1 MIDFSLKG
9 VLIGLV
15 LLSFLALYRVIWG
28 PHTGDRLVASN
39 VVLTNVVLM
48 IIIFAYLFGNYYYID
63 VAFVY
68 VLSSF
73 AGTVCILKSLGKG
86 KLS

>member
-1 MIDFSLKG
+1 MIDLSLKG
-9 VLIGLV
+9 VLVVLV
-15 LLSFLALYRVIWG
+15 LVSFLALYRVILG
-28 PHTGDRLVASN
+28 PHAADRIVASN

-48 IIIFAYLFGNYYYID
+48 IVIFAYLFGNYYYLD

>member
-1 MIDFSLKG
+1 MIELSLRG

-15 LLSFLALYRVIWG
+15 LVSFLALYRVIWG
-28 PHTGDRLVASN
+28 PHTSDRVVAGN
-39 VVLTNVVLM
+39 VILTNVVLK
-48 IIIFAYLFGNYYYID
+48 IVILAHIFGNYYYLD

-73 AGTVCILKSLGKG
+73 AGTICILKSLGKG

>member
-1 MIDFSLKG
+1 MIELSLRG
-9 VLIGLV
+9 VLAALM
-15 LLSFLALYRVIWG
+15 LLSFLALYRVIRG
-28 PHTGDRLVASN
+28 PHAADRLVAGN
-39 VVLTNVVLM
+39 VILTNVVLM
-48 IIIFAYLFGNYYYID
+48 ILIQAHLTGHYYYLD